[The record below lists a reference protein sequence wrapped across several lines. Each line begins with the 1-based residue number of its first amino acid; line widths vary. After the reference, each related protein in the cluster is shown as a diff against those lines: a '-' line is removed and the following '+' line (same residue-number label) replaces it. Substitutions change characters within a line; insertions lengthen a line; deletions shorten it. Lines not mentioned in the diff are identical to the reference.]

1 MRILRRRAI
10 GYLMAS
16 VEVAMVRQS
25 GRMAPATHTSGGVM
39 RRVTGSRGKA
49 FETDEP
55 AHSADRRFLLPVLAI
70 LAVASTTLAIMA
82 AMATRQS
89 HRELAEVRAGL
100 AAARADL
107 AQARARM
114 ASAARR
120 ASEAFA
126 RAQLLEQRG
135 LRAMKE
141 AEQIRLREEK
151 RLHEIYPNLRRLT
164 VGLNPVGERYVK
176 EFTYARDAR
185 DEERAYVGVT
195 LVNAADGPVRPRF
208 TITLLNKEGAVTR
221 DIHFP
226 RVARELGPG
235 ETRREDED
243 VRLDMGEPVYFV
255 VRFGSDSFVGSAVR
269 TEGPPWK
276 VRTADPTGLDAP
288 RDPV

>member
-1 MRILRRRAI
+1 
-10 GYLMAS
+10 
-16 VEVAMVRQS
+16 
-25 GRMAPATHTSGGVM
+25 M

-82 AMATRQS
+82 AMATRES

-114 ASAARR
+114 TSAARR

-195 LVNAADGPVRPRF
+195 LVNAAGGSVRPRF
-208 TITLLNKEGAVTR
+208 TITLLNKEGAVTK

-235 ETRREDED
+235 EIRREDEV
-243 VRLDMGEPVYFV
+243 VRLDMGEPVYFL
-255 VRFGSDSFVGSAVR
+255 VRFGSN
-269 TEGPPWK
+269 
-276 VRTADPTGLDAP
+276 
-288 RDPV
+288 